1 MGFCSHASLLLY
13 FSLELHDPWQPKGSS
28 EKITF
33 QRLPFSSL
41 SLAVKVQV
49 SPEFQDALFWVP
61 LGFSHLPRFYETP
74 NISIGLVV
82 PLMSL
87 YFWVFLLLQRKPP
100 RDWKLQK
107 KESHLMRQTFKLYPH
122 TPFFKHLITLGAS
135 ALFYLSGKKI
145 SLVDQGVPVS
155 LLSLQRSAE
164 PWGPGNCCVFLGP
177 RNVALLLPKLPR
189 CSGMWR
195 RQRHWL
201 HMDRSRTLQFLTQH
215 SCIL

>member
-74 NISIGLVV
+74 NISI
-82 PLMSL
+82 
-87 YFWVFLLLQRKPP
+87 WVGSSSY
-100 RDWKLQK
+100 
-107 KESHLMRQTFKLYPH
+107 ES
-122 TPFFKHLITLGAS
+122 
-135 ALFYLSGKKI
+135 
-145 SLVDQGVPVS
+145 
-155 LLSLQRSAE
+155 
-164 PWGPGNCCVFLGP
+164 VFLGFP
-177 RNVALLLPKLPR
+177 PIAKKAPKRLETAKEGISLNETDFQTLPT
-189 CSGMWR
+189 
-195 RQRHWL
+195 H
-201 HMDRSRTLQFLTQH
+201 TIFLN
-215 SCIL
+215 I